1 MMRRS
6 ALSVLFALVF
16 VALLAG
22 CGGDH
27 SYVRFSSG
35 GMPPAGVATSGST
48 VYVNTS
54 GSASALGT
62 FFAAVILASHS
73 YLSDLDLRA
82 SGSSAWSNSY
92 PVSGW
97 GVPPLDPDRR
107 VVEQDCTKPVEDW
120 SANLRCR

>member
-1 MMRRS
+1 MRRRIAPL
-6 ALSVLFALVF
+6 ALAAVLCATLS
-16 VALLAG
+16 G

-48 VYVNTS
+48 VYVNSS

-62 FFAAVILASHS
+62 FFAALILASHS
-73 YLSDLDLRA
+73 YLSDLEVRGA
-82 SGSSAWSNSY
+82 GMTAWPGSY

-97 GVPPLDPDRR
+97 GVPPLDPARR
-107 VVEQDCTKPVEDW
+107 VVEHDCSKPIEDW
-120 SANLRCR
+120 SANLQCR